1 MILNE
6 NQPDEPEIWQI
17 PPFKHGLFE
26 QALITC

>member
-1 MILNE
+1 MMLNE

>member
-1 MILNE
+1 MLNE

-26 QALITC
+26 HALITC